1 MVKYTTIEKGEI
13 VTKDLSKEEFI
24 TLMGKLSKIAKKRK
38 RDKLIKS
45 NITISYI
52 CLICSFRVF
61 LGFIYWKTSAF
72 LEVIFKSIC

>member
-45 NITISYI
+45 NITKWNGGIA
-52 CLICSFRVF
+52 R
-61 LGFIYWKTSAF
+61 G
-72 LEVIFKSIC
+72 

>member
-24 TLMGKLSKIAKKRK
+24 TLMCKLSKIAKKRK

-45 NITISYI
+45 NITKWNGGIVRS
-52 CLICSFRVF
+52 
-61 LGFIYWKTSAF
+61 
-72 LEVIFKSIC
+72 

>member
-1 MVKYTTIEKGEI
+1 MEINAKFITNPKYTTIEKGEI

-45 NITISYI
+45 NITKWNGGIARS
-52 CLICSFRVF
+52 
-61 LGFIYWKTSAF
+61 
-72 LEVIFKSIC
+72 